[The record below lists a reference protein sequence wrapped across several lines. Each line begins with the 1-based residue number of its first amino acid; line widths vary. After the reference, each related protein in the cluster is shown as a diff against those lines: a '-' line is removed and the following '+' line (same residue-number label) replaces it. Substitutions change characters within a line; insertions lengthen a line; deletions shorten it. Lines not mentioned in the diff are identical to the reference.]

1 VGDENELQTFCNMF
15 CNLEVIHHGLL
26 TSFTKVSTLPTEV
39 CFQGERTAEFVVVFH
54 LQVLAQDVNL
64 LSNLIV
70 DHCTNV
76 AVLFFLLVDRKIHV
90 IMSSILTLDGFD
102 NFTQFYTKAYGLLHI
117 AIFIAYMSF
126 FIFLDCIFYR
136 CILDLLFTINVQFSI
151 TRCSAILSK
160 MQL

>member
-1 VGDENELQTFCNMF
+1 
-15 CNLEVIHHGLL
+15 
-26 TSFTKVSTLPTEV
+26 
-39 CFQGERTAEFVVVFH
+39 
-54 LQVLAQDVNL
+54 
-64 LSNLIV
+64 
-70 DHCTNV
+70 
-76 AVLFFLLVDRKIHV
+76 
-90 IMSSILTLDGFD
+90 MSSILTLDGFD